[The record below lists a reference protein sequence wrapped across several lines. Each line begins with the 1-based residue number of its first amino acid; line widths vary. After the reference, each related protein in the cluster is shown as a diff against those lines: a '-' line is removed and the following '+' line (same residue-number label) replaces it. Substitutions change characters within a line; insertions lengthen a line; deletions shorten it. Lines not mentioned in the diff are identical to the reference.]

1 MNNKISEFY
10 AKVNSDENL
19 KAKLE
24 KILDGKDISEASDAQ
39 LKEIGEMA
47 KEMGY
52 DFTIDEVKEFI
63 ASGEVQLSDD
73 ALDAVAGGINKGS
86 VKCSGTNAGTT
97 DNIDAKSK

>member
-73 ALDAVAGGINKGS
+73 ALDAVAGGINKGA
-86 VKCSGTNAGTT
+86 VNCSGENAGT
-97 DNIDAKSK
+97 KSTISGSKG